1 MRVALLRNFHLF
13 PQRAAT
19 LLVIQNKLVYVLSNM
34 DFEWIFARFPHV
46 GKKIFEDLDNKNLTN
61 CREVCKSWQT
71 FIDNENITWNRIL
84 MKFPSGEGI
93 TYYLRKVS

>member
-1 MRVALLRNFHLF
+1 
-13 PQRAAT
+13 
-19 LLVIQNKLVYVLSNM
+19 M
-34 DFEWIFARFPHV
+34 DELCERFPHI
-46 GKKIFEDLDNKNLTN
+46 GQQIFEELDNKNLTK